1 MIMEDVIKHEGAEWV
16 SIKEFCERL
25 NAPYPTVTRYIREG
39 RLQAKS
45 IKGSKAK
52 YLRWD
57 IQSKQYTMI
66 RENPPSNKMRVKIE
80 NPPEY
85 KDKPKLLEKRG
96 RGRPRKEE
104 SPAPSEPK
112 RGRGRPKKEASESAE
127 TQEIPKRG
135 RGRPRKD
142 SQFMPSPK
150 ELKSDSARKIEIPSI
165 IDDDF
170 SKGGE
175 IIDLSKLDPTKYPDC
190 WYMHD
195 GEPLR
200 DSNDMPLLDY
210 VKLQNRLK
218 AEKWAFDLDKDKG
231 EYVAKADVIISIQN
245 IVKLIEKGLD
255 TIPGRYTSRLL
266 AETRRIT
273 DHEFTDE
280 ERTVIRSHLK
290 NVASEIMKSLQ
301 VDIKNLIS

>member
-1 MIMEDVIKHEGAEWV
+1 MIMEDVVKHEGAEWV
-16 SIKEFCERL
+16 SIREFCNRL

-45 IKGSKAK
+45 IKGSKTK

-57 IQSKQYTMI
+57 IQSKQYTI
-66 RENPPSNKMRVKIE
+66 LRENPPSNKMRVKIA

-85 KDKPKLLEKRG
+85 KDKQKKN
-96 RGRPRKEE
+96 EE
-104 SPAPSEPK
+104 SPAISEPK
-112 RGRGRPKKEASESAE
+112 RGRGRPRKNPQEPLEA
-127 TQEIPKRG
+127 QEQPKRG
-135 RGRPRKD
+135 RGRPKKD
-142 SQFMPSPK
+142 SQFMNSPK
-150 ELKSDSARKIEIPSI
+150 SLKSDSAKKIEIPSI
-165 IDDDF
+165 IDDSF

-175 IIDLSKLDPTKYPDC
+175 VIDLSKLDPTKYQDC
-190 WYMHD
+190 WIMHD
-195 GEPLR
+195 GDPLL
-200 DSNDMPLLDY
+200 DSNGVPLLDY
-210 VKLQNRLK
+210 VQLQNRLK